1 MKKTLAYILG
11 AMMILGLI
19 SGGAAFATE
28 EAPLY
33 TYGQYDM
40 TYQPGTTDT
49 VTNMPENETGLT
61 PGSDN
66 PYTVSS
72 TVPQRE
78 GYEFIDWELTWGTM
92 EQPVDYSDALTV
104 SKKAT
109 AAAAG
114 DANTARAY
122 TITLE
127 AKVNIN
133 ADDPTGLFVENL
145 TVTDTIEDEFALNS
159 VTAEIL
165 DSTGSVVSSNTVS
178 AAGPTVTHDFENVE
192 HGQTARLILEVT
204 AQTDYIGSN
213 GVYTNVGESGWTY
226 KHTEPGATAAEAYSV
241 TCPDKPQV
249 NVPIVFSVNPRGE
262 DVTHYMGDL
271 ATFNGTNI
279 PIPAHEA
286 AQKYDQINGT
296 FSYSWELH
304 NETQVRVQ
312 DTIHVTGGMPDV
324 SENVLNGMSS
334 ISWRVPTNIQTG
346 DYEETLYVTFTPDAA
361 EEGTFA
367 DAATAEPVTAKTKDG
382 ALTLTIVRRNSEI
395 IIIGDDDVKYT
406 VRYLEKEERTPVLPE
421 FSDWKPVGTSI
432 TQTAPTV
439 LGYSFSATDDEGNP
453 QSETITIE
461 LIDGENVITFWY
473 ELNPNVT
480 DYIVK
485 YLDKA
490 NDDPVADEKHVYPRD
505 IGSIVTEYAINVRG
519 YKALAPTGVALTLA
533 ESGNVIVFYYE
544 KLTYQ
549 VTYVVNPDPA
559 YGAPEDSVT
568 PTDENNPYEYMAQVT
583 VKDNLTTTQAYAMLD
598 GEQVPGRW
606 SFTPWDK
613 EDFQITKDTTI
624 SGSWYFT
631 PYTYIHQAGFTI
643 KTIYN

>member
-159 VTAEIL
+159 ATAEIL
-165 DSTGSVVSSNTVS
+165 DSAGSVVSSNTVS
-178 AAGPTVTHDFENVE
+178 AAGQIVTHDFENVE

-226 KHTEPGATAAEAYSV
+226 KHTTDPEATEAEAYSV
-241 TCPDKPQV
+241 TC
-249 NVPIVFSVNPRGE
+249 
-262 DVTHYMGDL
+262 
-271 ATFNGTNI
+271 
-279 PIPAHEA
+279 
-286 AQKYDQINGT
+286 
-296 FSYSWELH
+296 
-304 NETQVRVQ
+304 
-312 DTIHVTGGMPDV
+312 
-324 SENVLNGMSS
+324 
-334 ISWRVPTNIQTG
+334 
-346 DYEETLYVTFTPDAA
+346 
-361 EEGTFA
+361 A
-367 DAATAEPVTAKTKDG
+367 D
-382 ALTLTIVRRNSEI
+382 
-395 IIIGDDDVKYT
+395 
-406 VRYLEKEERTPVLPE
+406 
-421 FSDWKPVGTSI
+421 
-432 TQTAPTV
+432 
-439 LGYSFSATDDEGNP
+439 
-453 QSETITIE
+453 
-461 LIDGENVITFWY
+461 
-473 ELNPNVT
+473 
-480 DYIVK
+480 
-485 YLDKA
+485 
-490 NDDPVADEKHVYPRD
+490 
-505 IGSIVTEYAINVRG
+505 
-519 YKALAPTGVALTLA
+519 
-533 ESGNVIVFYYE
+533 
-544 KLTYQ
+544 
-549 VTYVVNPDPA
+549 
-559 YGAPEDSVT
+559 
-568 PTDENNPYEYMAQVT
+568 
-583 VKDNLTTTQAYAMLD
+583 
-598 GEQVPGRW
+598 
-606 SFTPWDK
+606 
-613 EDFQITKDTTI
+613 
-624 SGSWYFT
+624 
-631 PYTYIHQAGFTI
+631 
-643 KTIYN
+643 